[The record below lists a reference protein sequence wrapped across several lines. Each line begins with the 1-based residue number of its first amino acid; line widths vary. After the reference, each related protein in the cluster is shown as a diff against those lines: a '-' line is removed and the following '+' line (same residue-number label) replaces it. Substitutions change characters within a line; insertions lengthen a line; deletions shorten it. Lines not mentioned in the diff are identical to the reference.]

1 MLDTHRVIQIGLR
14 GTGYALEDLK
24 WGMDQVRRL
33 FLIDEEITFVI
44 VYSIYKITLF
54 PFKSFLRLVKKNPR
68 LFLARLRA
76 LGVYL
81 LEIASTSHL
90 VH

>member
-1 MLDTHRVIQIGLR
+1 
-14 GTGYALEDLK
+14 
-24 WGMDQVRRL
+24 MDQVRRL

-54 PFKSFLRLVKKNPR
+54 PFKSFLRLVKKNPG

-81 LEIASTSHL
+81 LEIAGTGHL
-90 VH
+90 FR